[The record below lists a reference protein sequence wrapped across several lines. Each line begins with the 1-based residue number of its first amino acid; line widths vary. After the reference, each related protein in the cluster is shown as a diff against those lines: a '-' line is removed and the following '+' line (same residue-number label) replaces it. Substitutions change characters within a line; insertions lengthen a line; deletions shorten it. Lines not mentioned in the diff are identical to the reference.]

1 MKKILIV
8 FLTIFFVGNTKA
20 TNEDMDWE
28 KYKEISLSFGKSFFP
43 KTEGRMKFLKY
54 RCLFRNLLCPIWTI
68 HPTPYKEYFLGAT
81 CGIILW
87 DEELSAKYKN
97 LKIGFYSYIWDW
109 VNPFCNIFFLK
120 DFKKLGSIVSFF
132 LPYVYILNFKYK
144 FLEISCLDFLQIPL
158 ALSYLILFLSEDPIH
173 EAKKLKKKY
182 PRVKEND
189 IKTFTTD
196 ENDLNRK
203 LFYLTCLDALFFSV
217 RISIDCRYFT
227 ENNIEEELAANED
240 DNI

>member
-68 HPTPYKEYFLGAT
+68 HPTPYKEYVFGAT
-81 CGIILW
+81 CGIISW
-87 DEELSAKYKN
+87 DEELSAKFKN
-97 LKIGFYSYIWDW
+97 FKIGFFSYIWDL
-109 VNPFCNIFFLK
+109 VNPFYNIFFFK
-120 DFKKLGSIVSFF
+120 DWKNGYTIVCFF
-132 LPYVYILNFKYK
+132 VPYVYMLNFKYK
-144 FLEISCLDFLQIPL
+144 FLEISCLDLLQIGVGSFNL
-158 ALSYLILFLSEDPIH
+158 FKTFRKKTAEEAEKIKNKVLISNNEGLEKIASKEIEFD
-173 EAKKLKKKY
+173 KKLWY
-182 PRVKEND
+182 
-189 IKTFTTD
+189 FT
-196 ENDLNRK
+196 L
-203 LFYLTCLDALFFSV
+203 LDGFLFSV
-217 RISIDCRYFT
+217 RISVDCRYFT
-227 ENNIEEELAANED
+227 EKNDEEELAANED